1 MDDAEEELQLLLSL
15 IGAILFL
22 QVPVF
27 FVTWL
32 SFPDLGI
39 LQRFFKMQMTL
50 DSELLVKLKQVTSS
64 LNIQNS
70 NVKVDTYHRGHVIPK
85 NFSLFS
91 DEPVKTFDDLQRVHA
106 FPRDHGSLLNLCN
119 SNDRLKAD
127 ASHLRIW
134 LWDNRFIPQ
143 FHDISNFEDYVK
155 MSSKKDITNRRNM
168 TSLCRV
174 KFL

>member
-1 MDDAEEELQLLLSL
+1 MDDAEAELKLMLSL
-15 IGAILFL
+15 IGSILFL
-22 QVPVF
+22 QIPVF
-27 FVTWL
+27 FVSWL

-39 LQRFFKMQMTL
+39 LQRFFKVQMSY
-50 DSELLVKLKQVTSS
+50 DSELLVKLKRMTSS

-70 NVKVDTYHRGHVIPK
+70 NIKVDAYHRRHVIPK
-85 NFSLFS
+85 NFSS
-91 DEPVKTFDDLQRVHA
+91 SARTFDNLQRVRA
-106 FPRDHGSLLNLCN
+106 FPRDRGGVVNH
-119 SNDRLKAD
+119 SNEILKAD

-155 MSSKKDITNRRNM
+155 MSNKRDVINRRNM
-168 TSLCRV
+168 TSLSRV